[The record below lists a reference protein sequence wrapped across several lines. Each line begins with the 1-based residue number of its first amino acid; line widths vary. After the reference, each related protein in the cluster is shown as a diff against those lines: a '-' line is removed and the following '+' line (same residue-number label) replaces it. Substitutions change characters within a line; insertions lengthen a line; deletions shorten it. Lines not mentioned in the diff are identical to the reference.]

1 MHYIPRHLEK
11 ILEEARHGKSV
22 VAVTG
27 ARQTGKSTMLHN
39 YLGGIKEINFDD
51 VRQKNLAIT
60 DPALFIDEYLPP
72 LFIDEIQYAPE
83 ILPFIK
89 IKADKQKEKNLYFL
103 SGSQKFNMMKNM
115 TESLAGRVAIFE
127 LLGLSMRE
135 FLEVDFT
142 IPFLPTKDYL
152 EKRADTVKHY
162 DIWEHIHRGS
172 YPEMLTNSDID
183 WNFFYSD
190 YIKTYIERDVYQ
202 LTQVGDELKFYR
214 FMEVLAARISCILN
228 LNEVCKEIGVSH
240 STAERWLSI
249 LRISNIIY
257 LLRPYSNNLT
267 KRAIRSP
274 KLYFLDT
281 GLAAYLTHWETK
293 DVLKTGAKSGDFLE
307 NFVVTE
313 ILKSYYNAGREPK
326 NLYYYR
332 DKDKREIDV
341 LIERNGVLHPI
352 EIKKSSNP
360 NKDDCTAFAALSD
373 KATIGEGAII
383 CRCNEPM
390 PITEKVRSIP
400 VWWI

>member
-1 MHYIPRHLEK
+1 MSYVPRHLEK
-11 ILEEARHGKSV
+11 VFEEARHGKSV

-39 YLGGIKEINFDD
+39 YLGDIKEISFDD
-51 VRQKNLAIT
+51 VRQRNLAIT
-60 DPALFIDEYLPP
+60 DPALFIGENLPP

-89 IKADKQKEKNLYFL
+89 IKADKQKEKNMYFL
-103 SGSQKFNMMKNM
+103 SGSQKFNLMKNM

-127 LLGLSMRE
+127 LLGFSMRE

-142 IPFLPTKDYL
+142 IPFLPTKAYL
-152 EKRADTVKHY
+152 EKRAGTVKQY
-162 DIWEHIHRGS
+162 DIWEHVHKGS
-172 YPEMLTNSDID
+172 YPEMLISGDID

-190 YIKTYIERDVYQ
+190 YIKTYIERDIYQ
-202 LTQVGDELKFYR
+202 LTQIGDELKFYR
-214 FMEVLAARISCILN
+214 FMEVLAARIGCILN
-228 LNEVCKEIGVSH
+228 LNEVCKEVGVSH

-249 LRISNIIY
+249 LRVSNIVY
-257 LLRPYSNNLT
+257 LLRPYANNLT

-293 DVLKTGAKSGDFLE
+293 DVLKSGAKSGDFFE
-307 NFVVTE
+307 NFVLTE
-313 ILKSYYNAGREPK
+313 ILKSYYNAGREPN

-341 LIERNGVLHPI
+341 LIERNGILHPI

-360 NKDDCTAFAALSD
+360 NKGDCTAFTALSD
-373 KATIGEGAII
+373 KATIGEGAIV
-383 CRCNEPM
+383 CRCDELM
-390 PITEKVRSIP
+390 PITEKVRAIP
-400 VWWI
+400 VEWI